1 MEGDNDVSLPRATL
15 SKMIKDYVP
24 QDVRVANDTIDLL
37 IECCTEFIQLVSSE
51 ANEVATKEQK
61 HTIQPEH
68 VVKALQ
74 ELGFEEFVAEVSST
88 WEQFKQDLKSSSKIN
103 LRKTIA
109 DQAGLTEEQ
118 QIALQQQM
126 FAAARARSLNPE
138 PGCTTAVAAMAAAY
152 GSGAYYPPAAYGAY
166 GASSSVPQQ
175 PPYPQPEP

>member
-1 MEGDNDVSLPRATL
+1 MPH
-15 SKMIKDYVP
+15 
-24 QDVRVANDTIDLL
+24 DVRVANDTVDLL

-74 ELGFEEFVAEVSST
+74 ELGFDEFVAEVSST

-126 FAAARARSLNPE
+126 FAAARARSLHPE
-138 PGCTTAVAAMAAAY
+138 PAATNQAAAIAAAY
-152 GSGAYYPPAAYGAY
+152 GSGAYYPATGTQYHHY
-166 GASSSVPQQ
+166 
-175 PPYPQPEP
+175 PPGGGPQPQGYSHGEGSMPPPPPHFSSGGQ